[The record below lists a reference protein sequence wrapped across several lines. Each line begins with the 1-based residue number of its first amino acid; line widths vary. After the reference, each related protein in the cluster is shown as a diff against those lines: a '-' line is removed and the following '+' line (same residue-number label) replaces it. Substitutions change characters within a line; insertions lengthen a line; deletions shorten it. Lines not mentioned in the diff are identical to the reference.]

1 MEKKKSKKTILFS
14 RRLKADI
21 RKYWNAYII
30 VIPVVIY
37 YVLFCYKPMYGILI
51 AFKNFSPAA
60 GIVGSKW
67 VGLQHFKDFFD
78 SYYFT
83 RILKNT
89 VVISLST
96 LIFEFPTPIILALLL
111 NELKN
116 EKFKRITQT
125 ISYLPHFISTVVTC
139 SLIKFFVSEN
149 GIITQMFH
157 FFGGRHESMLTIP
170 NYFVP
175 IYVLSNI
182 WSSVGWGS
190 IIYLAALSGID
201 QELYEAAKIDGAG
214 RWKQTL
220 HVTIPGISGTI
231 VIMFL
236 LRIGNIMNVGH
247 EKILLLYN
255 SGIYETA
262 DVISTF
268 VYRMG
273 LQNFQWSYSAAVG
286 LFNSVINFIII
297 IVFNKLSKKI
307 TEISLW

>member
-60 GIVGSKW
+60 GIVGSEW